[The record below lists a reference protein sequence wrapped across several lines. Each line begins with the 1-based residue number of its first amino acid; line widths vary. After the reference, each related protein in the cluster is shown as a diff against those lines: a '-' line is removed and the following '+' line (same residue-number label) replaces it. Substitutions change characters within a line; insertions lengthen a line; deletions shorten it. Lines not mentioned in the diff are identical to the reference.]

1 MLLSLLVTIR
11 EPHLNDRTH
20 TYVLPSYIAVTI
32 QPDLRCQYT
41 MATLKPTVLLIPGL
55 WHTPECFNA
64 LRTELEEYGY
74 ETVSRQLPSIDCT
87 DPSKHS
93 AQSDADFVRTQL
105 LLPLLDSGKRVV
117 EVMHSY
123 GGLPGSA
130 AAYGLSEEERKK
142 EGLKGGVV
150 GLIFVASYVIPV
162 EKTCSTCDDDTEHPP
177 MVGFKM
183 QEDVGTRF
191 VYMRFGHGLSRYC
204 RKLNILDN
212 LGLPMS
218 AIAC

>member
-1 MLLSLLVTIR
+1 
-11 EPHLNDRTH
+11 
-20 TYVLPSYIAVTI
+20 
-32 QPDLRCQYT
+32 
-41 MATLKPTVLLIPGL
+41 MATLKPTILLIPGL

-93 AQSDADFVRTQL
+93 AQSDADFVRSQL
-105 LLPLLDSGKRVV
+105 LLPLLDSEKRVV

-123 GGLPGSA
+123 GGIPGSA
-130 AAYGLSEEERKK
+130 AAYGLSEEERIK

-162 EKTCSTCDDDTEHPP
+162 EKTCSTCDEDTEHPP
-177 MVGFKM
+177 MVGFNI
-183 QEDVGTRF
+183 EENVGTRF
-191 VYMRFGHGLSRYC
+191 VYKRFGHRLSRSC
-204 RKLNILDN
+204 RKLKNLDK
-212 LGLPMS
+212 LGLSMS
-218 AIAC
+218 AIVHWRTASLNVWEAELILST